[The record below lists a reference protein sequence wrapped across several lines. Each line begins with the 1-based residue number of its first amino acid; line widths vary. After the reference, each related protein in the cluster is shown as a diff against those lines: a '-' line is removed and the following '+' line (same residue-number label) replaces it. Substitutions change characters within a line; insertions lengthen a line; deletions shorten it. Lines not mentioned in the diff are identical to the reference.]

1 MNPKKLKLNRSLV
14 ERLVAHVGPG
24 KHTLTWAKGLPAT
37 VHVSKIALCVHVLE
51 NAGKRINEQIERKL
65 KTL

>member
-14 ERLVAHVGPG
+14 ERLVARVGPG
-24 KHTLTWAKGLPAT
+24 KHTLTWAKGFPAQ
-37 VHVSKIALCVHVLE
+37 VHVSGVARCVHVLE
-51 NAGKRINEQIERKL
+51 NNGKRTEAQIERKL